1 MWLDIDTDDIDS
13 DSIETQRD
21 EDKDMEFIERSL
33 CPAVQGR
40 SPPCHPGISL
50 GLSLFLSSNCPE
62 DGRGKRRRADEE
74 TEAHV
79 KDWSG
84 VAQAGVE
91 QDPGSPTLE
100 PNSHPEDRTRTSHL
114 AVTPSA
120 QTGKLRPGGTCS
132 LPRLPS
138 ALGYLLGSPG
148 DRGHLGHN
156 CDQAPFGRRP
166 RVLVQGTLASARSPL
181 LVPMR
186 SELQCL
192 WPVVRDLHHGK
203 LSTPTAGMVPKLTE
217 CWPSTAG
224 PELIPHTSASLIFSK
239 HPLST

>member
-1 MWLDIDTDDIDS
+1 MSAPGD
-13 DSIETQRD
+13 
-21 EDKDMEFIERSL
+21 
-33 CPAVQGR
+33 
-40 SPPCHPGISL
+40 PPRAD
-50 GLSLFLSSNCPE
+50 SSNISH
-62 DGRGKRRRADEE
+62 GASALHGTRGNSFEPPWGLRCSDYHCLVLADEE

-84 VAQAGVE
+84 VAQAVVE

-120 QTGKLRPGGTCS
+120 QTGRLRPGGTRS

-138 ALGYLLGSPG
+138 ALGYPLGSPG

-166 RVLVQGTLASARSPL
+166 RVRVQGTLASARSPL
-181 LVPMR
+181 LVPVR